1 MSTYLITGA
10 TGGLGSSVVNH
21 LSRTINTS
29 EIAVMVRDAASDQAK
44 EYKNRGFELRIADYD
59 NREKLTEAFKNS
71 EVLYFVSGSDIAS
84 RTVQHKNVVDAATQA
99 GVQHVVYTSA
109 GRKDESENSP
119 VAAVMEAH
127 IKTETWLKESGMA
140 YTILRHNLYAEVI
153 ALFLGKKETLL
164 QSKTVFLPTGDGKT
178 GFALRE
184 DLAEAGALIL
194 KDAAQHQNKI
204 YTLDGSKAID
214 FKAIAQILSAI
225 TEEEINYVSPDVE
238 TFKSTMASYG
248 VPEDAINM
256 MLGFSL
262 GIAQGEFNSEYKD
275 LENLLGRKPKAVATL
290 LEQIYG

>member
-1 MSTYLITGA
+1 M
-10 TGGLGSSVVNH
+10 
-21 LSRTINTS
+21 
-29 EIAVMVRDAASDQAK
+29 
-44 EYKNRGFELRIADYD
+44 
-59 NREKLTEAFKNS
+59 
-71 EVLYFVSGSDIAS
+71 
-84 RTVQHKNVVDAATQA
+84 
-99 GVQHVVYTSA
+99 
-109 GRKDESENSP
+109 
-119 VAAVMEAH
+119 
-127 IKTETWLKESGMA
+127 
-140 YTILRHNLYAEVI
+140 
-153 ALFLGKKETLL
+153 
-164 QSKTVFLPTGDGKT
+164 
-178 GFALRE
+178 
-184 DLAEAGALIL
+184 